1 MSARFAKPLTV
12 VGVLVFLLGYV
23 WERVD
28 IVRVGYRLE
37 QLKAQKTLLERERDE
52 LNVKLAALSAPER
65 IARVA
70 REKLGMVPPQQGQI
84 VVVHRAEPV
93 APSQG
98 APSVEVQIARSEA
111 K

>member
-1 MSARFAKPLTV
+1 MKTRLGRPLLV
-12 VGVLVFLLGYV
+12 VGLLAFLLGYV

-37 QLKAQKTLLERERDE
+37 QLKTQKVQLERERDE
-52 LNVKLAALSAPER
+52 LSVKLAALSAPDR

-70 REKLGMVPPQQGQI
+70 REKLGMMQPQQGQI
-84 VVVHRAEPV
+84 VVVRRADPGLSV
-93 APSQG
+93 PGG
-98 APSVEVQIARSEA
+98 AVTEMQIARSLV

>member
-1 MSARFAKPLTV
+1 MV
-12 VGVLVFLLGYV
+12 VVVLGFLLGYV

-37 QLKAQKTLLERERDE
+37 QLRSQKTLLERERDE
-52 LNVKLAALSAPER
+52 LSVKLAALSAPDR

-70 REKLGMVPPQQGQI
+70 REKLGMTPPQQGQI
-84 VVVHRAEPV
+84 VVVHRAEPKRQSPV
-93 APSQG
+93 TPQM
-98 APSVEVQIARSEA
+98 EVQVARSEA